1 MADFLLVIVV
11 LACIVYIVGRVVRGS
26 HGARVNAMS
35 PDEVAQ
41 SRQREYDFHMLLEYG
56 YVNSQ
61 LFCPHCQSKGH
72 VRAKPVV
79 QKVGISGGKATA
91 AVLTLG
97 ASMLATGLS
106 RKQSFTQAHCD
117 NCNSTWLF

>member
-1 MADFLLVIVV
+1 MDSTGVLSIIFFVVICV
-11 LACIVYIVGRVVRGS
+11 LIAIPLRR
-26 HGARVNAMS
+26 ARVNAMS

-41 SRQREYDFHMLLEYG
+41 SRQREFDYHMLLEYG
-56 YVNSQ
+56 PVNSQ
-61 LFCPHCQSKGH
+61 LFCPHCQSKGY